1 VSVSD
6 LDSPEI
12 SVVIVTPDR
21 YETIRKTIGHLR
33 AQTIRDRLEVVI
45 VAPSADA
52 LEADAE
58 QLKDFARSCIV
69 EAGKI
74 KSVAWAN
81 AIGVRR
87 ASAPVVAFVEEH
99 SYPAPAWAE
108 VLVDAHRQPW
118 AAVGPVVGNANPH
131 NVVSWADLLI
141 AYGPW
146 LNPAASGVI
155 DHLPGH
161 NSSYKRSV
169 LLDYGPELEA
179 FLEAE
184 SILHWD
190 LRASGY
196 QLYLES
202 AAKVSHLNFERLPSW
217 IRAQFHSGR
226 LFAVV
231 RARRRPRS
239 WRLLYAIGA
248 PLIPVVR
255 FWRILRQLR
264 GHGPQLGRP
273 GGVFPLIMVGL
284 AVSSAGEMMGYALGS
299 GDSQRQL
306 CGLEFHRSQ
315 HLSTKSKQRQVDSV

>member
-1 VSVSD
+1 MSD

-12 SVVIVTPDR
+12 SVVIITPDR

-33 AQTIRDRLEVVI
+33 AQTIRDRLELVI
-45 VAPSADA
+45 VAPSAEA
-52 LEADAE
+52 LEAEPE
-58 QLKDFARSCIV
+58 QLEDFTWSCIV
-69 EAGKI
+69 EAGEI

-99 SYPAPAWAE
+99 SYPAPTWAE

-131 NVVSWADLLI
+131 HVVSWADLLI

-146 LNPAASGVI
+146 LNPASSGVI

-161 NSSYKRSV
+161 NSSYKRSI
-169 LLDYGPELEA
+169 LLDYGPELEGL
-179 FLEAE
+179 LEAE

-202 AAKVSHLNFERLPSW
+202 AAKVSHLNFERLSSW

-226 LFAVV
+226 RFAVV
-231 RARRRPRS
+231 RARHRPRS
-239 WRLLYAIGA
+239 WRWLYTIGA

-255 FWRILRQLR
+255 FWRILRQSR
-264 GHGPQLGRP
+264 GHGPQLGVP
-273 GGVFPLIMVGL
+273 GGVFPLITAGL
-284 AVSSAGEMMGYALGS
+284 VASGAGEMLGYALGS

-306 CGLEFHRSQ
+306 CELEFHRCL
-315 HLSTKSKQRQVDSV
+315 HLSTKSKQRKVGSI